1 MLVLSACNS
10 SGALSPREIEKINN
24 EETYANSMAALSVV
38 VSSMDALYDLAEAVA
53 VVTVEDTAAEMV
65 YSFPQTVSTVQ
76 VNRVYLG
83 NISEGDTIYIREE
96 GGSIDG
102 QTYSIG
108 VPVLAAGDTALLF
121 LIDSGLGNEGEY
133 CIVGAYQGKFIQ
145 REGYYFQQA
154 TAEVKLDSAQ
164 YYPQDD
170 IGMEQL
176 IAAIAG

>member
-1 MLVLSACNS
+1 MEIFPRGTPFT
-10 SGALSPREIEKINN
+10 SGKK
-24 EETYANSMAALSVV
+24 
-38 VSSMDALYDLAEAVA
+38 
-53 VVTVEDTAAEMV
+53 
-65 YSFPQTVSTVQ
+65 
-76 VNRVYLG
+76 
-83 NISEGDTIYIREE
+83 

-121 LIDSGLGNEGEY
+121 LIDSGLGNESEY

-176 IAAIAG
+176 IAPSPGKSCKFKKPQAIL